1 MVRRKANR
9 SRQNARGA
17 ASAASKKRGDYGPSP
32 KPSPPTII
40 GLSPRQP
47 RRDNVVDTSLVPH
60 QEKRA
65 SAHDDAN
72 SGENAVVFDGTA
84 IPRSRKKIRQRP
96 ADRTRDRCPTLLLM
110 TPSSAPCPGGV
121 PTGFPS
127 PCSSSRAYFPGIP
140 LVALVGTERRGV
152 GVMGAHAGVVVGGGR
167 LGGIASSDLR
177 EAILEKN
184 GRGMLSS
191 PWSRSALDR
200 GGRPGEGTTEGKW
213 GWAEDDVESWR
224 NGNAPQLAFLLSDIA
239 AVLEEAAIAN
249 ENKDHSD
256 YLVGVDDKS
265 WDWSIVDSILGRI
278 PRGGGGD
285 RGGDNE
291 RKYPGLVNMGNTCY
305 LNAQLQCAYHIPY
318 LRRLVLDA
326 KDEIVEV
333 EVDVEIEI
341 ETDDDDDDE
350 AVTIRE
356 NNPTSDCAVAKLDD
370 EIKTKSAGVSTHYQR
385 ETIRVINQSKP
396 KRVIVKKVT
405 KKEILPI
412 SQALRALQVTFNSLD
427 SSPSSS
433 GTTSVLCR
441 TLGINPY
448 VQQDGQ
454 EFWKLFIPEIR
465 YDQLERLW
473 RFDEELAMA
482 VEDYG
487 EEKKDEDDLKI
498 SSTEDVKNNNARERI
513 RKELFLDLSIP
524 VSEGIGPPSEECSPN
539 QKFYVY
545 QRVTG
550 GVLRRGPKKWMLIWR
565 FLKRDGLPPL
575 LQLHLKRFKYDYE
588 TGETSKINDCCTFPL
603 ELDLSEI
610 SEKDY
615 DRDDDVEDNAI
626 YDLQSVV
633 IHKGEYGSGH
643 YYSYVRPDIQTNDWY
658 RFDDEFVTRVDYSDV
673 IVDAYGGNCAEWQ
686 KQSSIDPDKSID
698 VPERQRRGLF
708 HRILSLFGLF
718 RRITMIASRTTDR
731 RSNFGYGGRTSNAYM
746 LQYVHRS
753 DIPKLYNNDA

>member
-1 MVRRKANR
+1 
-9 SRQNARGA
+9 
-17 ASAASKKRGDYGPSP
+17 
-32 KPSPPTII
+32 
-40 GLSPRQP
+40 
-47 RRDNVVDTSLVPH
+47 
-60 QEKRA
+60 
-65 SAHDDAN
+65 
-72 SGENAVVFDGTA
+72 
-84 IPRSRKKIRQRP
+84 
-96 ADRTRDRCPTLLLM
+96 
-110 TPSSAPCPGGV
+110 
-121 PTGFPS
+121 
-127 PCSSSRAYFPGIP
+127 
-140 LVALVGTERRGV
+140 
-152 GVMGAHAGVVVGGGR
+152 MGAHAGGGGRGGGR
-167 LGGIASSDLR
+167 LGRYRVVRSDL
-177 EAILEKN
+177 EWKLFSEKN

-370 EIKTKSAGVSTHYQR
+370 EIKTKSAGVSVDEYIPADSLSTGDNTSDQPI
-385 ETIRVINQSKP
+385 EAK

-465 YDQLERLW
+465 YDQLERLYGGYFEDYV
-473 RFDEELAMA
+473 REILPEGGDSMSGELAMA

-524 VSEGIGPPSEECSPN
+524 VSEGIG
-539 QKFYVY
+539 
-545 QRVTG
+545 
-550 GVLRRGPKKWMLIWR
+550 
-565 FLKRDGLPPL
+565 
-575 LQLHLKRFKYDYE
+575 
-588 TGETSKINDCCTFPL
+588 
-603 ELDLSEI
+603 
-610 SEKDY
+610 
-615 DRDDDVEDNAI
+615 
-626 YDLQSVV
+626 
-633 IHKGEYGSGH
+633 
-643 YYSYVRPDIQTNDWY
+643 
-658 RFDDEFVTRVDYSDV
+658 
-673 IVDAYGGNCAEWQ
+673 
-686 KQSSIDPDKSID
+686 
-698 VPERQRRGLF
+698 
-708 HRILSLFGLF
+708 
-718 RRITMIASRTTDR
+718 
-731 RSNFGYGGRTSNAYM
+731 
-746 LQYVHRS
+746 
-753 DIPKLYNNDA
+753 